1 MENKSHNMM
10 SGEGID
16 DMDYVN
22 ELGLD
27 PTLAY
32 TPEIN
37 EAIINRI
44 EANNFVEYV
53 SQGYDE
59 AQAKAMSTELAKRGR
74 ANVAEYKKK
83 NPNKGVQ

>member
-1 MENKSHNMM
+1 MSKKSHNIL

-16 DMDYVN
+16 DMDYVE
-22 ELGLD
+22 ELGLN
-27 PTLAY
+27 PALAY

-37 EAIINRI
+37 EAIVKRI

-53 SQGYDE
+53 DQGYGE
-59 AQAKAMSTELAKRGR
+59 EKAKAMSTELANRGR
-74 ANVAEYKKK
+74 ANIAEYKKK

>member
-1 MENKSHNMM
+1 MSNKSHNIL

-16 DMDYVN
+16 DMDYVE

-27 PTLAY
+27 PALAY

-37 EAIINRI
+37 EAN
-44 EANNFVEYV
+44 
-53 SQGYDE
+53 
-59 AQAKAMSTELAKRGR
+59 RGR
-74 ANVAEYKKK
+74 ANIAEYKKK